1 MKITLDG
8 KRAGLQDAK
17 ELKKELSN
25 LKMKEDLMFSKVSF
39 CFLLHL
45 FRKQPLF
52 CEALMM
58 WDSVTMFVAMHTR
71 AQSASVTRGK
81 MGLDCAAVKSPT
93 KCDMCAVIKLVYT

>member
-39 CFLLHL
+39 YILLVL
-45 FRKQPLF
+45 IVMQ
-52 CEALMM
+52 
-58 WDSVTMFVAMHTR
+58 
-71 AQSASVTRGK
+71 
-81 MGLDCAAVKSPT
+81 
-93 KCDMCAVIKLVYT
+93 